1 MNIKP
6 KKPLFSKW
14 IEDPCF
20 AEELVKQTLAGKL
33 AWKPKDSSSSK
44 TPNFELTT
52 VSCSIHATFNQDWV
66 ESDRG
71 FKNTKSVFLYG
82 FRLKGDASGP
92 YPNQE
97 IPSVNNA
104 VPKLLKRKMRTYFE
118 THVVGDANRVA
129 KAKCDYYPPKK
140 GK

>member
-1 MNIKP
+1 VCIHVFKTLKEHNPETSSMNIKP

-97 IPSVNNA
+97 IPSVNNYA
-104 VPKLLKRKMRTYFE
+104 LLKS
-118 THVVGDANRVA
+118 
-129 KAKCDYYPPKK
+129 P
-140 GK
+140 